1 MPTNKARTSDNAQK
15 QSASNA
21 IPIFYSDLLFC
32 SLSNKSSSSWSRYSY
47 SVSIRLS
54 RSYSFHSRVV
64 MVVSLRPALRKSFNH
79 TLHHVPTTY
88 LPPFQHISTSYC
100 FRIVSASGSENDR
113 RTIGERYGINTG
125 LIRERYEN
133 NTRTVFSDSHPK
145 LLIRNLIF
153 LSLFLLIIFYIST
166 TCLFQL
172 FMPRRR
178 AHHLPWRSLYTKI
191 TFRSAE
197 CKPISMN

>member
-32 SLSNKSSSSWSRYSY
+32 SLSNKSSSSWSR
-47 SVSIRLS
+47 
-54 RSYSFHSRVV
+54 
-64 MVVSLRPALRKSFNH
+64 PC
-79 TLHHVPTTY
+79 THHVSSS
-88 LPPFQHISTSYC
+88 LPAYIDLILFPYC

-133 NTRTVFSDSHPK
+133 GLFRLPSEVIDKKF
-145 LLIRNLIF
+145 NLF
-153 LSLFLLIIFYIST
+153 IIIYFDYI
-166 TCLFQL
+166 LHFN
-172 FMPRRR
+172 
-178 AHHLPWRSLYTKI
+178 HLPLSAVYAKKASSPFTLAQPLYKDNLP
-191 TFRSAE
+191 FS
-197 CKPISMN
+197 

>member
-32 SLSNKSSSSWSRYSY
+32 SLSNKSSSSWSR
-47 SVSIRLS
+47 
-54 RSYSFHSRVV
+54 
-64 MVVSLRPALRKSFNH
+64 PC
-79 TLHHVPTTY
+79 THHVSSS
-88 LPPFQHISTSYC
+88 PPAYIDLILFPYC

-133 NTRTVFSDSHPK
+133 GLFRLPSEVIDKKF
-145 LLIRNLIF
+145 NLF
-153 LSLFLLIIFYIST
+153 IIISFDYI
-166 TCLFQL
+166 LHFN
-172 FMPRRR
+172 
-178 AHHLPWRSLYTKI
+178 HLPLSAVYAKKTSSPFTLAQPLYKDNLP
-191 TFRSAE
+191 FS
-197 CKPISMN
+197 

>member
-1 MPTNKARTSDNAQK
+1 MHR
-15 QSASNA
+15 
-21 IPIFYSDLLFC
+21 
-32 SLSNKSSSSWSRYSY
+32 
-47 SVSIRLS
+47 
-54 RSYSFHSRVV
+54 SRVPV
-64 MVVSLRPALRKSFNH
+64 MLFPYFILIYCFVLCQTSHHPHGAD
-79 TLHHVPTTY
+79 HVPTTY
-88 LPPFQHISTSYC
+88 RPPLQHISTSYC
-100 FRIVSASGSENDR
+100 FRIVSVLFPLPEA

-125 LIRERYEN
+125 SIRDQYGIDTRTIRERYEN
-133 NTRTVFSDSHPK
+133 DTRTVFSDSHPK

>member
-32 SLSNKSSSSWSRYSY
+32 SLSNKSSSSWSR
-47 SVSIRLS
+47 
-54 RSYSFHSRVV
+54 
-64 MVVSLRPALRKSFNH
+64 PC
-79 TLHHVPTTY
+79 THHVSSS
-88 LPPFQHISTSYC
+88 LPAYIDLILFPYC

-125 LIRERYEN
+125 SIRDQYGID
-133 NTRTVFSDSHPK
+133 TRTVFSDSHPK

-153 LSLFLLIIFYIST
+153 LSLFILIIFYIST

>member
-21 IPIFYSDLLFC
+21 ISIFYSDLLFC
-32 SLSNKSSSSWSRYSY
+32 SLSNKSSSSWSR
-47 SVSIRLS
+47 
-54 RSYSFHSRVV
+54 
-64 MVVSLRPALRKSFNH
+64 PC
-79 TLHHVPTTY
+79 THHVSSS
-88 LPPFQHISTSYC
+88 LPAYIDLILFPYC

-113 RTIGERYGINTG
+113 RTIRDQYGIDTR

-133 NTRTVFSDSHPK
+133 DTRTIFSDSHPK

-166 TCLFQL
+166 TCLFQP

>member
-32 SLSNKSSSSWSRYSY
+32 SLSNKSSSSWSR
-47 SVSIRLS
+47 
-54 RSYSFHSRVV
+54 
-64 MVVSLRPALRKSFNH
+64 PC
-79 TLHHVPTTY
+79 THHVSSS
-88 LPPFQHISTSYC
+88 PPAYIDLILFPYC

-133 NTRTVFSDSHPK
+133 GLFRLPSEVIDKKF
-145 LLIRNLIF
+145 NLF
-153 LSLFLLIIFYIST
+153 IIISFDYI
-166 TCLFQL
+166 LHFN
-172 FMPRRR
+172 
-178 AHHLPWRSLYTKI
+178 HLPLSAVYAKKASSPFTLAQPLYKDNLP
-191 TFRSAE
+191 FS
-197 CKPISMN
+197 

>member
-21 IPIFYSDLLFC
+21 IPIFYSDLFFC
-32 SLSNKSSSSWSRYSY
+32 SLSNKSSSSWSR
-47 SVSIRLS
+47 
-54 RSYSFHSRVV
+54 
-64 MVVSLRPALRKSFNH
+64 PC
-79 TLHHVPTTY
+79 THHVSSS
-88 LPPFQHISTSYC
+88 LPAYIDLILFPYC

-113 RTIGERYGINTG
+113 RTIRDQYGIDTG

-145 LLIRNLIF
+145 LLIRNIIF

-178 AHHLPWRSLYTKI
+178 AHHLPWRSVYTKI

>member
-21 IPIFYSDLLFC
+21 IPIFYSDLFFC
-32 SLSNKSSSSWSRYSY
+32 SLSNKSSSSWSR
-47 SVSIRLS
+47 
-54 RSYSFHSRVV
+54 
-64 MVVSLRPALRKSFNH
+64 PC
-79 TLHHVPTTY
+79 THHVSSS
-88 LPPFQHISTSYC
+88 LPAYIDLILFPYC

-113 RTIGERYGINTG
+113 RTIGERYGIDTG

-145 LLIRNLIF
+145 LLIRNIIF

-178 AHHLPWRSLYTKI
+178 AHHLPWRSVYTKI

>member
-32 SLSNKSSSSWSRYSY
+32 SLSNKSSSSWSR
-47 SVSIRLS
+47 
-54 RSYSFHSRVV
+54 
-64 MVVSLRPALRKSFNH
+64 PC
-79 TLHHVPTTY
+79 THHVSSS
-88 LPPFQHISTSYC
+88 LPAYIDLILFPYC

-113 RTIGERYGINTG
+113 RTIGERYGIDTG
-125 LIRERYEN
+125 SIRDQYGID
-133 NTRTVFSDSHPK
+133 TRTVFSDSHPK
-145 LLIRNLIF
+145 RLIRNLTF
-153 LSLFLLIIFYIST
+153 SPSFLLIIFYISIT
-166 TCLFQL
+166 RRSQP
-172 FMPRRR
+172 FMPRRL

-191 TFRSAE
+191 TFRPAE

>member
-32 SLSNKSSSSWSRYSY
+32 SLSNKSSSSWSR
-47 SVSIRLS
+47 
-54 RSYSFHSRVV
+54 
-64 MVVSLRPALRKSFNH
+64 PC
-79 TLHHVPTTY
+79 THHVSSS
-88 LPPFQHISTSYC
+88 LPAYIDLTLFPYC

-133 NTRTVFSDSHPK
+133 DTRTVFSDSHPK

-153 LSLFLLIIFYIST
+153 LSLFILIIFYIST

>member
-21 IPIFYSDLLFC
+21 IPIFYSDLFFC
-32 SLSNKSSSSWSRYSY
+32 SLSNKSSSSWSR
-47 SVSIRLS
+47 
-54 RSYSFHSRVV
+54 
-64 MVVSLRPALRKSFNH
+64 PC
-79 TLHHVPTTY
+79 THHVSSS
-88 LPPFQHISTSYC
+88 LPAYIDLILFPYC

-113 RTIGERYGINTG
+113 RTIRDQYGIDTG

-178 AHHLPWRSLYTKI
+178 AHHLLWRSLYTKI

>member
-32 SLSNKSSSSWSRYSY
+32 SLSNKSSSSWSR
-47 SVSIRLS
+47 
-54 RSYSFHSRVV
+54 
-64 MVVSLRPALRKSFNH
+64 PC
-79 TLHHVPTTY
+79 THHVSSS
-88 LPPFQHISTSYC
+88 PPAYIDLILFPYC

-133 NTRTVFSDSHPK
+133 GLFRLPSEVIDKKF
-145 LLIRNLIF
+145 NLF
-153 LSLFLLIIFYIST
+153 IIIPFDYI
-166 TCLFQL
+166 LHFN
-172 FMPRRR
+172 
-178 AHHLPWRSLYTKI
+178 HLPLSAVYAKKASSPFTLAQPLYKDNLP
-191 TFRSAE
+191 FS
-197 CKPISMN
+197 